1 MSKRTDEEGKQIY
14 HRCFGTAAL
23 LNRAKTLAVVGKIMV
38 DDVKDVLLDANATL
52 SKRRDKYNRY
62 YKGEDDVVQKL
73 DLKRM
78 LDRQDARVEKVEHAQ
93 NFRRDLVNDLRDL
106 SRLNP
111 AILREN
117 IRTGAGD
124 NE

>member
-1 MSKRTDEEGKQIY
+1 
-14 HRCFGTAAL
+14 
-23 LNRAKTLAVVGKIMV
+23 MV
-38 DDVKDVLLDANATL
+38 DDVKDVLLDANSTL
-52 SKRRDKYNRY
+52 SKRRDKYHRY

-93 NFRRDLVNDLRDL
+93 NFRRNLVNDLRDL
-106 SRLNP
+106 SRLDP
-111 AILREN
+111 AIFREN